1 MGVGADASAPERRVS
16 VLVADDIADLRE
28 LTRCGIEEDPGFDV
42 VAEAANGQEAIAAVE
57 AHGPDVVLL
66 DLSMPGMDGFTAIGE
81 IRRRSE
87 TVTIMVLSGFPAARM
102 REPVLDQ
109 GADEYVEKGTSMAK
123 LRELTLG
130 ALIKRHAAAERRA
143 A

>member
-1 MGVGADASAPERRVS
+1 MERRSPTGKIVG
-16 VLVADDIADLRE
+16 LRE

-42 VAEAANGQEAIAAVE
+42 TAEAASGQEAIAAIE
-57 AHGPDVVLL
+57 AHAPDVVLL

-87 TVTIMVLSGFPAARM
+87 TVTIMVLSGFPSERM
-102 REPVLDQ
+102 RKPVLEQ
-109 GADEYVEKGTSMAK
+109 GADEYVEKGTSMSK

-130 ALIKRHAAAERRA
+130 ALIRRHAAAERRA

>member
-1 MGVGADASAPERRVS
+1 

-28 LTRCGIEEDPGFDV
+28 LTRYGIEEDPGFAV
-42 VAEAANGQEAIAAVE
+42 VAEAANGHEAIEAVE

-87 TVTIMVLSGFPAARM
+87 TVTIMVLSGFPAERM
-102 REPVLDQ
+102 REPVLEQ
-109 GADEYVEKGTSMAK
+109 GADEYVEKGTPMSK

-130 ALIKRHAAAERRA
+130 ALIKHHAAAERRA

>member
-1 MGVGADASAPERRVS
+1 MGAGTDTSAPERRVS

-28 LTRCGIEEDPGFDV
+28 LTKYGIQEDPGFDV
-42 VAEAANGQEAIAAVE
+42 VAEAATGNEAIAAVE

-102 REPVLDQ
+102 REPVLEQ
-109 GADEYVEKGTSMAK
+109 GADEYVEKGTSMSR

-130 ALIKRHAAAERRA
+130 ALI
-143 A
+143 